1 VNCPHVVDV
10 GAYVIDALEPDERL
24 LLAAHLRT
32 CAVCTAE
39 LRDLEPLPELLALV
53 PAPTGHGPRL
63 DVLPEPLPV
72 PVPSELAFR
81 RLHRSAT
88 GARPVR
94 HRPAPH
100 PGRRWLLVAA
110 TVAVVGGAAVAGIL
124 TTSGPQGPST
134 VSASAG
140 ALHVQAA
147 ISPVAAGSQIAL
159 TLDGVPS
166 GQQCQLSVQAHD
178 GHWETASTW
187 TADYAGSAQV
197 TGTVR
202 IAPHDLKK
210 LIVRTADGKTLITLP
225 G

>member
-1 VNCPHVVDV
+1 MNCPHVVDV

-24 LLAAHLRT
+24 LLAGHLPT

-39 LRDLEPLPELLALV
+39 LRELEPLPGLLSLV
-53 PAPTGHGPRL
+53 PAPTGAEPRL
-63 DVLPEPLPV
+63 EALPEPM

-110 TVAVVGGAAVAGIL
+110 SVVVLAGAVIAGVVS
-124 TTSGPQGPST
+124 TSGGQRPAT

-140 ALHVQAA
+140 TLHVQAA
-147 ISPVAAGSQIAL
+147 ITPAKGGSQIAL
-159 TLDGVPS
+159 TLDGVPT
-166 GQQCQLSVQAHD
+166 GQQCQLSVEAGD

-187 TADYAGSAQV
+187 TADYEGSAQV
-197 TGTVR
+197 TGHVR

-210 LIVRTADGKTLITLP
+210 LVVRTTDGRTLITLP